1 MLNRE
6 VLDKLIAYYKDD
18 LETLD
23 FIRMCLDSFEEY
35 HRAVFD
41 DQMFRIVYGVGTLD
55 ADEYKERRSAVD
67 RTRTTHHNSVIMNVG
82 VLNRMA
88 AEIGLDPLYDGVVSE
103 ERPYRREVANAVFAY
118 VETVINERT

>member
-6 VLDKLIAYYKDD
+6 VLEKLIAHYKDD